1 MDDNRADYERN
12 YRTLQRRRRRDDD
25 PSYRQHRASAI
36 ASLPPSQPV
45 DFPVAWHR
53 DDRPHPLIG
62 VSGYRLANSYTSE
75 VSPIRMFR
83 AIVIVPPQISY
94 AVSS

>member
-62 VSGYRLANSYTSE
+62 VSGYRLSE